1 MGYRGA
7 IKEKSTINNFFRV
20 KMVIKVDK
28 SEEFKKTGRKLI
40 SEYDGDDYF
49 KEDEDEKPQFLSENS
64 KIT

>member
-1 MGYRGA
+1 MIIR
-7 IKEKSTINNFFRV
+7 
-20 KMVIKVDK
+20 VDK
-28 SEEFKKTGRKLI
+28 SEEFKKNGRKLI